1 MRSTHNL
8 KKSSSW
14 FWHLLSKSADLSKPW
29 GRFFQILC
37 VSQKVRIL
45 IGVLINFSIPKLM
58 FCKIAKLFIVTVFLV
73 VGFLR
78 EISLHIFRALENS
91 GALKLHS
98 CFEISLHSCFKG
110 GVISEDISIFSHP
123 PKDER
128 NHCPTFYFRLKR
140 RRTVI

>member
-1 MRSTHNL
+1 M
-8 KKSSSW
+8 
-14 FWHLLSKSADLSKPW
+14 
-29 GRFFQILC
+29 
-37 VSQKVRIL
+37 V
-45 IGVLINFSIPKLM
+45 GVLINFSIPKLK
-58 FCKIAKLFIVTVFLV
+58 FFKIAQLFIVTVFLV

-123 PKDER
+123 PKD
-128 NHCPTFYFRLKR
+128 
-140 RRTVI
+140 